1 MGRSY
6 NTDEVL
12 RGARYHILAQTR
24 ADIIDSLIL
33 TPLRPKRMMGKV
45 CIVTGSNSGIG
56 KETALALTGMGATV
70 VMAVRDLQ
78 RGEDARAE
86 IIKRTGKDTIDLMIC
101 DLSSIKSI
109 QQFVGEFSAKH
120 ERLDVLIN
128 NAGAACHERQ
138 VTENGL
144 ERSLAVNYLGPFLL
158 TRELLPLL
166 ERSAPSRIINLS
178 SGLHT
183 RAKIDFDDIQSE
195 RNYKGMRAYET
206 TKLMFLMYTY
216 ELARRLEGTGV
227 TANVVLPGFVATN
240 LGANMGGLRNKIMF
254 KLVRPFQISPQKGA
268 ETSVYV
274 ASSPELEGVT
284 GRCFAES
291 QERLSSEESYD
302 ESVQKRL
309 WDIAE
314 SLLGL

>member
-1 MGRSY
+1 M
-6 NTDEVL
+6 
-12 RGARYHILAQTR
+12 I
-24 ADIIDSLIL
+24 
-33 TPLRPKRMMGKV
+33 GKV

-56 KETALALTGMGATV
+56 KETALALIGMGATV
-70 VMAVRDLQ
+70 VMAVRDSQ
-78 RGEDARAE
+78 RGEEARAE
-86 IIKRTGKDTIDLMIC
+86 IIKRTGKDMVDLMLC
-101 DLSSIKSI
+101 DLSSTKSI
-109 QQFVGEFSAKH
+109 RQFVEEFTAKYN
-120 ERLDVLIN
+120 RLDVLIN

-138 VTENGL
+138 VTEDGF

-166 ERSAPSRIINLS
+166 KHSAPSRVINLS
-178 SGLHT
+178 SGLHA

-195 RNYKGMRAYET
+195 RNYKGMRVYES
-206 TKLMFLMYTY
+206 TKLMILMYTY

-254 KLVRPFQISPQKGA
+254 KLVRPFQINAEKGA

-274 ASSPELEGVT
+274 ATSPELESLT
-284 GRCFAES
+284 GRCFAKR

-302 ESVQKRL
+302 ESVQKKI
-309 WDIAE
+309 WDVAE

>member
-1 MGRSY
+1 M
-6 NTDEVL
+6 
-12 RGARYHILAQTR
+12 I
-24 ADIIDSLIL
+24 
-33 TPLRPKRMMGKV
+33 GKV

-70 VMAVRDLQ
+70 VMAVRDPQ

-86 IIKRTGKDTIDLMIC
+86 IIKRTGKDTVDLMLC
-101 DLSSIKSI
+101 DLSSTNSVR
-109 QQFVGEFSAKH
+109 QFVEEFSAKYD
-120 ERLDVLIN
+120 RLDVLIN

-138 VTENGL
+138 ISEDGF

-166 ERSAPSRIINLS
+166 ERSAPSRVINLS
-178 SGLHT
+178 SGLHG

-195 RNYKGMRAYET
+195 RNYKGMRAYES
-206 TKLMFLMYTY
+206 TKLMILMYTY

-240 LGANMGGLRNKIMF
+240 LGANMGSLRNKIMF
-254 KLVRPFQISPQKGA
+254 KLVRPFQINAEKGA

-274 ASSPELEGVT
+274 ATSPELESAT
-284 GRCFAES
+284 GRCFAKS
-291 QERLSSEESYD
+291 QERLSSEESYN
-302 ESVQKRL
+302 ESVQKKL
-309 WDIAE
+309 WNVAE
-314 SLLGL
+314 SLLGV

>member
-1 MGRSY
+1 
-6 NTDEVL
+6 
-12 RGARYHILAQTR
+12 
-24 ADIIDSLIL
+24 
-33 TPLRPKRMMGKV
+33 MMGKV

-56 KETALALTGMGATV
+56 KETALALTGMGATI

-86 IIKRTGKDTIDLMIC
+86 IIKRTGKDTIELMIC

-109 QQFVGEFSAKH
+109 RQFVEEFSAKH

-138 VTENGL
+138 VTENGF

-178 SGLHT
+178 SGLHA
-183 RAKIDFDDIQSE
+183 RGKIDFDDIQSE
-195 RNYKGMRAYET
+195 RNYKGMRVYET
-206 TKLMFLMYTY
+206 TKLMILMYTY

-284 GRCFAES
+284 GRCFAKS
-291 QERLSSEESYD
+291 QERLSSEETYD

-309 WDIAE
+309 WDVAE
-314 SLLGL
+314 GLLGL

>member
-1 MGRSY
+1 
-6 NTDEVL
+6 
-12 RGARYHILAQTR
+12 
-24 ADIIDSLIL
+24 
-33 TPLRPKRMMGKV
+33 
-45 CIVTGSNSGIG
+45 
-56 KETALALTGMGATV
+56 
-70 VMAVRDLQ
+70 
-78 RGEDARAE
+78 RAE
-86 IIKRTGKDTIDLMIC
+86 IIKRTGKDTVDLMLC
-101 DLSSIKSI
+101 DLSSTNSVRL
-109 QQFVGEFSAKH
+109 FVEEFSAKYD
-120 ERLDVLIN
+120 RLDVLIN

-138 VTENGL
+138 ITEDGF

-166 ERSAPSRIINLS
+166 ERSAPSRVINLS
-178 SGLHT
+178 SGLHG

-195 RNYKGMRAYET
+195 RNYKGMRAYES
-206 TKLMFLMYTY
+206 TKLMILMYTY

-254 KLVRPFQISPQKGA
+254 KLVRPFQINAEKGA

-274 ASSPELEGVT
+274 ATSPELESVT
-284 GRCFAES
+284 GRCFAKS

-302 ESVQKRL
+302 ESVQKKL
-309 WDIAE
+309 WDVAE

>member
-1 MGRSY
+1 
-6 NTDEVL
+6 
-12 RGARYHILAQTR
+12 
-24 ADIIDSLIL
+24 
-33 TPLRPKRMMGKV
+33 MMGKV

>member
-1 MGRSY
+1 M
-6 NTDEVL
+6 
-12 RGARYHILAQTR
+12 I
-24 ADIIDSLIL
+24 
-33 TPLRPKRMMGKV
+33 GKV

-70 VMAVRDLQ
+70 VMAVRDPQ
-78 RGEDARAE
+78 RGEAARAE
-86 IIKRTGKDTIDLMIC
+86 IIKRTGKDTVDLMLC
-101 DLSSIKSI
+101 DLSSTNSVRL
-109 QQFVGEFSAKH
+109 FVEEFSAKYD
-120 ERLDVLIN
+120 RLDVLIN

-138 VTENGL
+138 ITEDGF

-166 ERSAPSRIINLS
+166 ERSAPSRVINLS
-178 SGLHT
+178 SGLHG

-195 RNYKGMRAYET
+195 RNYKGMRAYES
-206 TKLMFLMYTY
+206 TKLMILMYTY

-254 KLVRPFQISPQKGA
+254 KLVRPFQINAEKGA

-274 ASSPELEGVT
+274 ATSPELESVT
-284 GRCFAES
+284 GRCFAKS

-302 ESVQKRL
+302 ESVQKKL
-309 WDIAE
+309 WDVAE

>member
-1 MGRSY
+1 M
-6 NTDEVL
+6 
-12 RGARYHILAQTR
+12 I
-24 ADIIDSLIL
+24 
-33 TPLRPKRMMGKV
+33 GKV

-70 VMAVRDLQ
+70 VMAVRDPQ

-86 IIKRTGKDTIDLMIC
+86 IIKRTGKDTVDLMLC
-101 DLSSIKSI
+101 DLSSTNSVR
-109 QQFVGEFSAKH
+109 QFVEEFSAKYD
-120 ERLDVLIN
+120 RLDVLIN

-138 VTENGL
+138 ITEDGF

-166 ERSAPSRIINLS
+166 ERSAPSRVINLS
-178 SGLHT
+178 SGLHG

-195 RNYKGMRAYET
+195 RNYKGMRAYES
-206 TKLMFLMYTY
+206 TKLMILMYTY
-216 ELARRLEGTGV
+216 ELARRMEGTGV

-254 KLVRPFQISPQKGA
+254 KLVRPFQINAEKGA

-274 ASSPELEGVT
+274 ATSPELESAT
-284 GRCFAES
+284 GRCFAKS

-302 ESVQKRL
+302 ESVQKKL
-309 WDIAE
+309 WDVAE